1 MSNPT
6 NEYEEIEETGSHE
19 SSKKQVSLCDYF
31 KEKQNDQDFMQKV
44 NVFLTLILEFYR
56 VLMGAFLIVFVP
68 QQCGEQ
74 ACSMNENISREDDL
88 TKVAVSLNSI
98 TMAMFLFLYFIEV
111 KRENKLISYLEVNK
125 FTALDNKSVGEALEK
140 ISTSKKEAIWKLDKH
155 YQNIGYSS
163 TISFLLNAV
172 ISSVVI
178 YNHYLDSKTV
188 TVYLTNLL
196 FMGSKVYDV
205 YSTVNTDKNIF
216 YSAYLK
222 NKVQFND
229 VDPDKLISDEDNIND
244 LENNSEK
251 KDDDKSNESDEIV
264 EAE

>member
-1 MSNPT
+1 MSNHT
-6 NEYEEIEETGSHE
+6 NEYEEIEKAGSHE
-19 SSKKQVSLCDYF
+19 ISKKQLSLCDYF

-68 QQCGEQ
+68 QKCGEQ
-74 ACSMNENISREDDL
+74 ACSMNENISRDDDL

-140 ISTSKKEAIWKLDKH
+140 ISTSKKEAIWKLDKY

-163 TISFLLNAV
+163 TISFLF
-172 ISSVVI
+172 
-178 YNHYLDSKTV
+178 T
-188 TVYLTNLL
+188 
-196 FMGSKVYDV
+196 
-205 YSTVNTDKNIF
+205 
-216 YSAYLK
+216 
-222 NKVQFND
+222 
-229 VDPDKLISDEDNIND
+229 
-244 LENNSEK
+244 
-251 KDDDKSNESDEIV
+251 
-264 EAE
+264 